1 VREVNRGLSDV
12 GKAFDFLKARPRLW
26 KWLVMPAIVTVLVL
40 VGLVIGVMSFV
51 DPLIAWVAAHVPS
64 WLEAIVSWI
73 LRIVVIA
80 GIGMAAMVVFVSVA
94 GMIAGP
100 FNEML
105 SEAVEEEL
113 TGKTGPPFAFGTFV
127 TGALVGIGHSLR
139 RLALSLVWLVLLF
152 ILGFVPVIGTIAAFV
167 LGLYI
172 AAGGCAYDAYD
183 AVMSRRGFSYAQK
196 QAFLAKHRQRS
207 LGTGGAVAGMLLVPF
222 VNLVALG
229 VGATAATLAIHEMSA
244 DRKHDE
250 PAGRGAQR

>member
-1 VREVNRGLSDV
+1 
-12 GKAFDFLKARPRLW
+12 
-26 KWLVMPAIVTVLVL
+26 MIPAIVTLLVL
-40 VGLVIGVMSFV
+40 VGLVIGVAALV
-51 DPLIAWVAAHVPS
+51 EPLIAWVAAHVPS

-80 GIGMAAMVVFVSVA
+80 GVGMAAVVIFVGVA

-113 TGKTGPPFAFGTFV
+113 TGRAGPPFSFGAFV
-127 TGALVGIGHSLR
+127 REALVGVAHALR

-152 ILGFVPVIGTIAAFV
+152 ALGFVPVVGTIAATVIGF
-167 LGLYI
+167 YI
-172 AAGGCAYDAYD
+172 AARGCAYDAYD

-196 QAFLAKHRQRS
+196 KAFLATHRSRS
-207 LGTGGAVAGMLLVPF
+207 TGLGAAIAGMLLVPI

-229 VGATAATLAIHEMSA
+229 VGATAATLAVHEL
-244 DRKHDE
+244 DTQNKN
-250 PAGRGAQR
+250 

>member
-1 VREVNRGLSDV
+1 VIASGFSDA
-12 GKAFDFLKARPRLW
+12 GKALDFLKSRPRLW
-26 KWLVMPAIVTVLVL
+26 KWLVMPAIVTLLVL
-40 VGLVIGVMSFV
+40 VGLVIGVAALV

-80 GIGMAAMVVFVSVA
+80 GVGMAAMVIFVAVA

-113 TGKTGPPFAFGTFV
+113 TGKAGPPFAFGTFV
-127 TGALVGIGHSLR
+127 RDAFVGIAHALR

-152 ILGFVPVIGTIAAFV
+152 VLGFVPVIGTIAAFAI
-167 LGLYI
+167 GLYI
-172 AAGGCAYDAYD
+172 AAGASAYDAYD

-196 QAFLAKHRQRS
+196 QAFLAKHRSRS
-207 LGTGGAVAGMLLVPF
+207 MGLGGAITGLLFVPF

-229 VGATAATLAIHEMSA
+229 LGATAATLATVEIESA
-244 DRKHDE
+244 NRQHDE
-250 PAGRGAQR
+250 AAGRGAQR

>member
-1 VREVNRGLSDV
+1 MTGNVGRGFSDV
-12 GKAFDFLKARPRLW
+12 GKAVDFLKSRPRLW
-26 KWLVMPAIVTVLVL
+26 KWLVMPAIVTLLVL
-40 VGLVIGVMSFV
+40 VGLVVGVAALV

-80 GIGMAAMVVFVSVA
+80 GVGTAAMVVFVSVA

-113 TGKTGPPFAFGTFV
+113 TGRAGPPFSFGAFV
-127 TGALVGIGHSLR
+127 RDAVVGIAHALR

-152 ILGFVPVIGTIAAFV
+152 ILGFVPVVGTIAAFV
-167 LGLYI
+167 ISLYI

-196 QAFLAKHRQRS
+196 QAFLAKHRKRS
-207 LGTGGAVAGMLLVPF
+207 MGLGGAVAGMLFVPF

-229 VGATAATLAIHEMSA
+229 VGATAATLAMHELA
-244 DRKHDE
+244 NGKHDE
-250 PAGRGAQR
+250 AAGRGAQR